1 MAQEPTLLFG
11 VGATKSGTSWLYD
24 YLASHPDCH
33 LRGIK
38 ELHYFDTIEKSVYHQ
53 QLTLHKKESARLRDK
68 LWLAKGEGQNR
79 VANKL
84 RDVLDWHTVL
94 AERSENTTSYLSY
107 LSDGLTSQSL
117 IADITPSYALLPVA
131 RLMAMAGLVPE
142 TRFIYLM
149 RDPIARLWSHVRM
162 NARRAGHKAGEL
174 AAACH
179 AVMERVLD
187 GEKSGITQRGDYI
200 AAIERLNEAVA
211 PSRLLVMFMEDML
224 TPAGLARIC
233 NFLGLTYQEAKF
245 DQPVHVGPVLAMSS
259 SQKTRAGVLLRP
271 QYEFIARHYPDIPA
285 NWRKNMGEGK
295 L

>member
-259 SQKTRAGVLLRP
+259 SQQTRAGVLLRP